1 MVTPLIGINQP
12 PDASS
17 FCDGSSAP
25 KEMQDLIVFPFGN
38 FNYACPASFAGRI
51 ERSHPSGIKDLSTTG
66 GIKRR
71 PVQNHSRVRSEE
83 HTSELQ
89 SPMYLV
95 CRLLLE
101 KKNKTKKNKKTK

>member
-71 PVQNHSRVRSEE
+71 PVQNHSQALAGRRRGANFDYIGS
-83 HTSELQ
+83 Q
-89 SPMYLV
+89 GG
-95 CRLLLE
+95 LE
-101 KKNKTKKNKKTK
+101 AIRRI